1 MELLNLEII
10 NAGPVLAD
18 LRSRIQN
25 FNATETVYLSRTS
38 SENSE
43 NQSESVLGMDAFSIE
58 EFVLPGI
65 LRMMGIRSMTL
76 SRLHDLAPLA
86 DFDLDMTNV
95 AGERYLW
102 HYMRNENVISELRS
116 LFQHCRTIAFDNWSG
131 IIGASDL
138 WSGLLADVIKPIKK
152 KDFEFVFYLGD
163 PQKKLSFQVDEAIDI
178 ISDFSRYGQV
188 TFALDENEALKLWRV
203 LNGIELDT
211 PVINQSIHDL
221 NRKYISIFRT
231 MNVTRLLIYSA
242 SKAIVFTKEQQFVL
256 ARKKIASTIEMAINA
271 RQNFVAGFSISLLFQ
286 LDMVHGLALALVV
299 FESLGEQKKRL
310 DQKDLLA
317 HIDLW
322 IEDLQK
328 PESMYLYQ

>member
-10 NAGPVLAD
+10 NAAPVLAD

-25 FNATETVYLSRTS
+25 FNVSETVYLSSTI
-38 SENSE
+38 SENPE
-43 NQSESVLGMDAFSIE
+43 NQSVSLPGMDVFRVE
-58 EFVLPGI
+58 EFILPDI
-65 LRMMGIRSMTL
+65 LRLMGIRSMTL
-76 SRLHDLAPLA
+76 SRLHDLGPLA
-86 DFDLDMTNV
+86 DFDLNITNI

-102 HYMRNENVISELRS
+102 HYLRNDNVISELRL

-152 KDFEFVFYLGD
+152 KDFEFIFYLGD

-178 ISDFSRYGQV
+178 ISDFSLYGQV

-203 LNGIELDT
+203 LNGIDLDT

-221 NRKYISIFRT
+221 NRKYISIYRT

-256 ARKKIASTIEMAINA
+256 ARKKVAPTIEMAINA

-286 LDMVHGLALALVV
+286 LDMVHCLALALVV
-299 FESLGEQKKRL
+299 FESLGDQKERL
-310 DQKDLLA
+310 DQKNLLV
-317 HIDLW
+317 HIDQW